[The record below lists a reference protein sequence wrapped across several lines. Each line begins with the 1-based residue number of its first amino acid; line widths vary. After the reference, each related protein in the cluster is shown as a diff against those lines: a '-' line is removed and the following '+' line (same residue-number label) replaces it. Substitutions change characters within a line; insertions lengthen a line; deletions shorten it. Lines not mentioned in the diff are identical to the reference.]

1 MVSASKTGVS
11 SSTLSVAV
19 QSKDGDLVASEVDS
33 EAVDIRKLCQLGLQE
48 LVEASLL
55 RLDPEASVVVSAA
68 DLVVVLA
75 VAAFEEVSE
84 VVTEAATAVE
94 EAVLDTKAAAVLVA
108 EEVGTAVGL
117 PMATVVAKQH
127 PRMRLLAPEATA
139 EALAVGMVAL
149 P

>member
-1 MVSASKTGVS
+1 MASASKTGVFL
-11 SSTLSVAV
+11 STLSVAV
-19 QSKDGDLVASEVDS
+19 QSKDGDLVALEADS

-48 LVEASLL
+48 LAEALLL
-55 RLDPEASVVVSAA
+55 RLDPEASVVVSAEG
-68 DLVVVLA
+68 LVVLLA

-84 VVTEAATAVE
+84 VVTEAASAVE
-94 EAVLDTKAAAVLVA
+94 EAVSDTKAAAVSVA
-108 EEVGTAVGL
+108 EEVGMAADP

>member
-1 MVSASKTGVS
+1 M
-11 SSTLSVAV
+11 AV
-19 QSKDGDLVASEVDS
+19 QSKDGDLVALEVDS

-48 LVEASLL
+48 SAEASLL

-84 VVTEAATAVE
+84 VATEAASAGE
-94 EAVLDTKAAAVLVA
+94 EAGSDTKAAVVSVA
-108 EEVGTAVGL
+108 EEVGMEADL

-127 PRMRLLAPEATA
+127 PRTRLLAPEATA

>member
-1 MVSASKTGVS
+1 M
-11 SSTLSVAV
+11 AV
-19 QSKDGDLVASEVDS
+19 QSKDGDLVALEVDS

-48 LVEASLL
+48 SAEASLL
-55 RLDPEASVVVSAA
+55 RLDPEASVVASAA

-94 EAVLDTKAAAVLVA
+94 EAVLDTKAAAASVA
-108 EEVGTAVGL
+108 EEVGMAVDL
-117 PMATVVAKQH
+117 RTATVVAKQH
-127 PRMRLLAPEATA
+127 PRMRLLALEATA

-149 P
+149 L

>member
-11 SSTLSVAV
+11 LSTLSVAV
-19 QSKDGDLVASEVDS
+19 PSKDGDLVALEVDS
-33 EAVDIRKLCQLGLQE
+33 GAVDIRKLCQLGLQE
-48 LVEASLL
+48 SVEASLL

-68 DLVVVLA
+68 DMVVVPA
-75 VAAFEEVSE
+75 AAAFEEVSE
-84 VVTEAATAVE
+84 VATEAALAVE
-94 EAVLDTKAAAVLVA
+94 EAVSDTKAAAVSVA
-108 EEVGTAVGL
+108 EEVGMVADP

-127 PRMRLLAPEATA
+127 PQMRLLAPEATA